1 MKEYSAGKYILH
13 KDYKPFCPSL
23 LNEEFQWESPELS
36 MLLQD
41 ANLYL
46 GKLNAYSDL
55 IPDIEFFIKMYA
67 TKEATTSNRIEGTR
81 TTFDEAIAPVENISP
96 ERRDDWHEVQ
106 NYIEAMNFAIE
117 NLDKLPLSMRLLKES
132 HKILLKGVRGK
143 NKAPGEIRK
152 TQNWIGG
159 SSLKDA
165 FFIPP
170 EPNMLPDLLSDLE
183 KFFHNETLL
192 MPDLIKA
199 GLAHYQFETIHP
211 FLDGNGRVGRLLIIL
226 YLIQCGYLSKPVLYI
241 SDFFEKHRS
250 SYYDALSLVKESNN
264 IEQWLRFFL
273 NGVVETAKHSIKTF
287 DDIIELKKQTE
298 AKLQTAKRKSKNRDA
313 LLSFIYS
320 KPTLTA
326 KDVSEELKVSIVSAN
341 ELIQTFV
348 EFGILQEKT
357 GFKRN
362 RYFVFEDYLKVFR

>member
-13 KDYKPFCPSL
+13 KDYKPFCPSF

-132 HKILLKGVRGK
+132 HKILLQGVRGK

-250 SYYDALSLVKESNN
+250 SYYDALSIVKESNN
-264 IEQWLRFFL
+264 IEQWLKFFL

-287 DDIIELKKQTE
+287 DEIIELKKQTE
-298 AKLQTAKRKSKNRDA
+298 AKLQTAKRKSKNRE
-313 LLSFIYS
+313 LLLHFLYS
-320 KPTLTA
+320 KPTLMA

-341 ELIQTFV
+341 ELIQAFV